1 MSETETAQAAQETT
15 AVNKDWEAAQKS
27 IAALEAKVAE
37 LLGETKAER
46 DKRRQAEQAAEQAA
60 QEKARASGDIEA
72 LEKSWSEKL
81 TAREN
86 ELRADLEARE
96 AWVKD
101 LTVGQTAT
109 AMAAELAVQGS
120 AKALLPHIKAR
131 LGTDIREGRPVTVV
145 LDEAGKPSAMTVEE
159 LRQEIAND
167 PAFAPLIV
175 GTKASG
181 AGGVTGKGG
190 APGNTKPIKDWT
202 DADKGR
208 FIRENGLDAWK
219 QMVAQS
225 A

>member
-1 MSETETAQAAQETT
+1 MSETETDQAEDQST
-15 AVNKDWEAAQKS
+15 AGGQNWEAAQKS

-46 DKRRQAEQAAEQAA
+46 EKRREAEEAAKRQAEEAAR
-60 QEKARASGDIEA
+60 KSGDIEA
-72 LEKSWSEKL
+72 LEKSWSDKL
-81 TAREN
+81 TAREK
-86 ELRADLEARE
+86 ELRADLESRD
-96 AWVKD
+96 AWVRD

-109 AMAAELAVQGS
+109 AMAADLAVQGS

-145 LDEAGKPSAMTVEE
+145 LDEAGKPSAMTVDE
-159 LRQEIAND
+159 LRNEIAND

-181 AGGVTGKGG
+181 AGGVSGKGSAQSG
-190 APGNTKPIKDWT
+190 GKPSDWT
-202 DADKGR
+202 EAQKGM

-219 QMVAQS
+219 QLLAGS